1 MNEKYPD
8 RFTRFLLA
16 KNYKPTWTQN
26 HPSAF
31 GFVSCVGIII
41 IDEIQPQKDVGPI
54 VTLERNRRKTAATFA
69 IQFTTKLKS
78 QDTDFCSE

>member
-8 RFTRFLLA
+8 RFTRFLLD

-26 HPSAF
+26 HQ
-31 GFVSCVGIII
+31 GIII